1 MNLEIPMNNYSP
13 LRYPGGKNKTY
24 EYVKYLTKE
33 NNIKTYIEPY
43 CGGAAVALKLLFNN
57 DVEKIMIND
66 YDRSIYA
73 MWFSILNFSDIFI
86 KKIESAVFNID
97 EWERQKSFQKSK
109 NSANLLDL
117 GFSTFYLNRTNRSGI
132 INAGPIGGKS
142 QLGKYKMAC
151 RFNKK
156 VLQEKIK
163 LIASHAGKI
172 SLYNLDAIEF
182 IKNNIVKTKNS
193 LTFFDPP
200 YFIKGK
206 DLYTN
211 FYEFSDH
218 LELSEAISK
227 YMKQKKWILTYDVHD
242 EIKNIYSNFEHFIY
256 QLNYSAGSSKKG
268 LEYIFL
274 SDNLSSA
281 EIQNYLAIK

>member
-1 MNLEIPMNNYSP
+1 MNNYSP

-24 EYVKYLTKE
+24 EYVKYLIKKNE
-33 NNIKTYIEPY
+33 IKTYIEPY

-57 DVEKIMIND
+57 DVKRIMIND

-73 MWFSILNFSDIFI
+73 MWFSMLNFTDLFI
-86 KKIESAVFNID
+86 EKIESAVFTID
-97 EWERQKSFQKSK
+97 EWERQRSFQINK
-109 NSANLLDL
+109 NSADLLDL

-132 INAGPIGGKS
+132 INAGPIGGRS
-142 QLGKYKMAC
+142 QLGEYKMDC
-151 RFNKK
+151 RFNTEVLKEK
-156 VLQEKIK
+156 VE
-163 LIASHAGKI
+163 LIASHSGKI

-182 IKNNIVKTKNS
+182 IKRNIVKTKDS

-211 FYEFSDH
+211 FYEFPDH
-218 LELSEAISK
+218 LELSETIGK
-227 YMKQKKWILTYDVHD
+227 YMKKKKWILTYDVHD
-242 EIKNIYSNFEHFIY
+242 DIQNIYSNFEHFTY

-281 EIQNYLAIK
+281 EIENYLVIK